1 MESCTYSSA
10 AKLFVVTLQITV
22 YIGKRDFIDY
32 LTRTDPV
39 GEYGSVTSHCSTSF
53 TLWYDGII

>member
-1 MESCTYSSA
+1 MRRSVLLRKIVTIGI
-10 AKLFVVTLQITV
+10 LIVTLQITV

-39 GEYGSVTSHCSTSF
+39 GESAARSY
-53 TLWYDGII
+53 